1 MNKADVDYRLYL
13 VTDRETLKGRDLCQ
27 SIEHAIVGGVT
38 LVQLREKSVSTR
50 EFLELAQAVKEIT
63 MRHGIPLIINDR
75 LDIALAID
83 AEGLHIGQDDL
94 PMPLAR
100 KLFGPD
106 KIIGVSAGTLEE
118 SLLAEKQGADYLGVG
133 AMVST
138 PTKPEAKIVT
148 FDELKQIKKTV
159 HIPVVAIG
167 GIHEWNARETMSSGI
182 DGISVVSAILAQDD
196 IQGAAHQLLKI
207 AHK

>member
-1 MNKADVDYRLYL
+1 MNKSDVDYRLYL

-27 SIEHAIVGGVT
+27 SIEHAILGGVT

-50 EFLELAQAVKEIT
+50 EFLELALAVKGIT
-63 MRHGIPLIINDR
+63 TRHGIPLIINDR

-83 AEGLHIGQDDL
+83 ADGLHIGQDDL

-133 AMVST
+133 AMVAT

-148 FDELKQIKKTV
+148 FDELKQIKKSV

-196 IQGAAHQLLKI
+196 IKSAAQQLLKVI
-207 AHK
+207 C